1 MSQPLTKKKVEN
13 RKNYSDDSQK
23 LLIDVLLSS
32 EDIYTRCVNILNPN
46 YFVNKLRPA
55 VRMIMAYTEKYH
67 VLPKVEQ
74 VNAETGMDFQ
84 YIPDI
89 LPQHA
94 VSFLEDIEEFCKNR
108 ALGSAVVE
116 GASLVEEGNYG
127 ELEKRIRDAMLICL
141 QSDLGTDY
149 FADPKAR
156 LMKIKDK
163 NGQMS
168 TGWKS
173 LDEKL
178 YGGWNRGELD
188 IFVAGS
194 GVGKSLFLQNLSL
207 NGVRQGLHVVY
218 ISLELSEELTSMRL
232 DSMLSE
238 VATKEIFKNID
249 QVEIKVKQQGFKSG
263 KLHIKQ
269 MPQGSR
275 TNDLKAYLK
284 NYAIQEG
291 HMPDM
296 LIVDYLDLMYPNDK
310 RISAA
315 DLFIKDKY
323 VSEELRGLAVEYNFV
338 LLTASQLNRSAV
350 QEQEHDHSM
359 IAGGISKIQ
368 TADNVISIYATT
380 AMKERGEY
388 QIQFLKTRSS
398 GGVGAKLTLGFDPA
412 TLRIF
417 HLDED
422 DSRSMPATSSADV
435 FADLRRKNARRSDE
449 PTAAAPAV
457 TTTVKDLSQLRN
469 IIKR

>member
-1 MSQPLTKKKVEN
+1 MSQAANKKSTAPK
-13 RKNYSDDSQK
+13 KNYNEDSQK

-74 VNAETGMDFQ
+74 VNAETNIDFQ
-84 YIPDI
+84 HIPNI

-116 GASLVEEGNYG
+116 GAHLVEEGNYG

-149 FADPKAR
+149 FADPRAR

-173 LDEKL
+173 LDDRL

-249 QVEIKVKQQGFKSG
+249 QVEIKVKQHGFKSG

-338 LLTASQLNRSAV
+338 LLTASQLNRCLSPESMVICNGKNKKLSNVAVGDMLESDHEPVEVLEVLPVIKQPVFRITTKSGKEIMCSAKHKFPTNTGLKSLEDGLSV
-350 QEQEHDHSM
+350 
-359 IAGGISKIQ
+359 
-368 TADNVISIYATT
+368 
-380 AMKERGEY
+380 GE
-388 QIQFLKTRSS
+388 
-398 GGVGAKLTLGFDPA
+398 KLFVKTLG
-412 TLRIF
+412 I
-417 HLDED
+417 
-422 DSRSMPATSSADV
+422 
-435 FADLRRKNARRSDE
+435 
-449 PTAAAPAV
+449 
-457 TTTVKDLSQLRN
+457 
-469 IIKR
+469 

>member
-1 MSQPLTKKKVEN
+1 MSQAPNKKSTAPK
-13 RKNYSDDSQK
+13 KNYNEDSQK

-74 VNAETGMDFQ
+74 VNAETNIDFQ
-84 YIPDI
+84 HIPNI

-116 GASLVEEGNYG
+116 GAHLVEEGNYG

-149 FADPKAR
+149 FADPRAR

-173 LDEKL
+173 LDDRL

-398 GGVGAKLTLGFDPA
+398 SGVGGKLTLGFDPY

-417 HLDED
+417 HLDEE
-422 DSRSMPATSSADV
+422 DSRLSAATSTADV
-435 FADLRRKNARRSDE
+435 FADLRRKNKHAEES
-449 PTAAAPAV
+449 TASVPS
-457 TTTVKDLSQLRN
+457 TTVKDLSQLRN